1 MEEAISILRHSE
13 TVLVKKIKGMK
24 DGKPKYAASDKV
36 TELREAIKA
45 LEDYAKHKQTIPE
58 GWHNEWPA
66 MPVGH

>member
-1 MEEAISILRHSE
+1 MQEAIEILRHSE
-13 TVLVKKIKGMK
+13 SVLVKKIKGMK

-45 LEDYAKHKQTIPE
+45 LQSYEKHMATVPA
-58 GWHNEWPA
+58 GWHNAWPD

>member
-1 MEEAISILRHSE
+1 MKEAISILRHSE

-24 DGKPKYAASDKV
+24 DGKPKYAASEKV

-45 LEDYAKHKQTIPE
+45 LQDYEKHIQKVPD
-58 GWHNEWPA
+58 GWYNAWPD

>member
-1 MEEAISILRHSE
+1 MKEAISILRHSE

-24 DGKPKYAASDKV
+24 DGKPKYAASEKV

-45 LEDYAKHKQTIPE
+45 LQDYEKHIQKVPV
-58 GWHNEWPA
+58 GWHNAWPD